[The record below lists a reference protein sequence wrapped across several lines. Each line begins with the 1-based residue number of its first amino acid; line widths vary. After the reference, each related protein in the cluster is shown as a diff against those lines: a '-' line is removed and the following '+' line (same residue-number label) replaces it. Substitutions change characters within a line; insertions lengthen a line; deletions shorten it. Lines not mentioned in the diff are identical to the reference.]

1 MSERAHKQD
10 LLSSSLSQQQQLTQ
24 PVRLLNL
31 RTGDEQGNLT
41 TKLPTKPPASAAQA
55 RPAREAAREAARELV
70 NPASQSNQ
78 CQSQSQSQSQRQPQS
93 RSRSQSP
100 SWCVGVS
107 QSPLRARKREP
118 NSASHQPLP
127 SALATPHPPS
137 LLPTLPSSLRLQ
149 ALPRCIFTCMF
160 GPLETRCELRL
171 KVPTKTLNRPSWPAG
186 KGGRRRALWR
196 EGGGGKL
203 SGSAERGSKEENA
216 TEPYKKLK
224 KNKRKRTKFN
234 FVCKQASAVRCECV
248 CRMCVCAVCVYNVC
262 GVCVCGVCV

>member
-1 MSERAHKQD
+1 MPKSESESK
-10 LLSSSLSQQQQLTQ
+10 S
-24 PVRLLNL
+24 
-31 RTGDEQGNLT
+31 
-41 TKLPTKPPASAAQA
+41 ASAT
-55 RPAREAAREAARELV
+55 
-70 NPASQSNQ
+70 ASQSE
-78 CQSQSQSQSQRQPQS
+78 SESELVS
-93 RSRSQSP
+93 R
-100 SWCVGVS
+100 VS

-127 SALATPHPPS
+127 SALATSHPPLS
-137 LLPTLPSSLRLQ
+137 SPPSSLCLQ

-186 KGGRRRALWR
+186 KEERCGGRR
-196 EGGGGKL
+196 EEL

-248 CRMCVCAVCVYNVC
+248 
-262 GVCVCGVCV
+262 